1 MSNGDSFVL
10 SDEELKKIIDDAL
23 NGAPPIED
31 MPVADTLIKGDDGLF
46 YFVYTLKAEDIDG
59 LDQDVTVYYTDTTNY
74 KQSFT
79 TGNVDDIKASGL
91 FFGDLSE
98 VDTRMKGRNP
108 LHLLLDDLKDELKL
122 NDYILKAAE
131 SDGNFNAVGVFL
143 ESLFEGRPA
152 EYKDYAIASDY
163 INALSGDQLAYFK
176 AQALGTDPKA
186 NATLRRLQDN
196 AKIELAGLVSKY
208 AQYEVPQDVLD
219 YLYDQRVKG
228 ILTKESLAEQY
239 KLLVFPEIPGFRN
252 DDIVE
257 FMSARD
263 ISIPDNLAYI
273 DKAKDQVNA
282 KVGPYLSGLFTD
294 DDYRTFS
301 NVLAETNGSQLLD
314 AQLQTVWDE
323 NVADKYKGK
332 NYTTSVIGIR
342 TMANRY
348 GRLDETGRDRD
359 LVYNLFTIDDPS
371 EQRKQAT
378 AHFLNVGDEG
388 ALQKMGQDLTK
399 LGFSPVYLSPTITG
413 QG

>member
-1 MSNGDSFVL
+1 MEYDFSL
-10 SDEELKKIIDDAL
+10 SEEELNKIINESLSA
-23 NGAPPIED
+23 APPIED

-108 LHLLLDDLKDELKL
+108 LNLLLDDLKDELKL

-131 SDGNFNAVGVFL
+131 SDGHFNAVGVFL

-257 FMSARD
+257 FMSSRD

>member
-1 MSNGDSFVL
+1 MSEKDFSL
-10 SDEELKKIIDDAL
+10 SQEELDKILKDAL
-23 NGAPPIED
+23 DGAPPIED

-108 LHLLLDDLKDELKL
+108 LNLLLDDLKDELKL

-257 FMSARD
+257 FMSSRD

-301 NVLAETNGSQLLD
+301 NVLAEPNGSQLLD

>member
-1 MSNGDSFVL
+1 MEYDFSL
-10 SDEELKKIIDDAL
+10 SEEELNKIINESL
-23 NGAPPIED
+23 SSAPPIED

-163 INALSGDQLAYFK
+163 INALSGDQLAFFK